1 MKIPNKVARYG
12 LEFLTVFLGVSVSLI
27 AENWR
32 QRRADTHAEHNS
44 LVRLYSDL
52 RAEQQ
57 DVEGNLTRART
68 GLSSA
73 RWLIANGARG
83 HSADTVSAALTA
95 VGTCSFFL
103 PQTSEY
109 TALKSSGRLSIIEEQ
124 TIRESV
130 VSFYEMDPFIAWLHE
145 RDCVQTGDLMDS
157 LLGLVELVEPDTG
170 QIRGPRTGRGGR
182 SGLDSLTQAQRDSL
196 RQRRDSLR
204 RLAGDTMGLPPD
216 SVRARVANDFMRA
229 AGDTTRGQGAP
240 GNFGRANDRRYPRV
254 VFHAGQEGVL
264 DDPVLRGRLVRLAT
278 QRRYLGDQLET
289 RLAEVKNLRGQI
301 KVRLG
306 SDTLAVQGGN
316 GNGRNGGGNA
326 GTRAGQRR

>member
-1 MKIPNKVARYG
+1 
-12 LEFLTVFLGVSVSLI
+12 
-27 AENWR
+27 
-32 QRRADTHAEHNS
+32 
-44 LVRLYSDL
+44 
-52 RAEQQ
+52 
-57 DVEGNLTRART
+57 
-68 GLSSA
+68 
-73 RWLIANGARG
+73 
-83 HSADTVSAALTA
+83 
-95 VGTCSFFL
+95 
-103 PQTSEY
+103 
-109 TALKSSGRLSIIEEQ
+109 
-124 TIRESV
+124 
-130 VSFYEMDPFIAWLHE
+130 
-145 RDCVQTGDLMDS
+145 
-157 LLGLVELVEPDTG
+157 
-170 QIRGPRTGRGGR
+170 
-182 SGLDSLTQAQRDSL
+182 
-196 RQRRDSLR
+196 
-204 RLAGDTMGLPPD
+204 MGLPPD